1 MNFKNS
7 FLISLLFVG
16 LVACV
21 TADDEV
27 KPNIKIYVEKPIIHE
42 VSADLINGKDVVD
55 AVPLVKSDAKKIEAV
70 EQLPKAE
77 VDKAAA
83 DLLNKQDESSVKL
96 TPIDKPAEPINKQ
109 PESTSTS
116 NVDTNVQLPPMP
128 LILPSFLSNFP
139 PLPPF
144 LKSIMENHQAIMNED
159 NNNFDLN
166 DSSEDSKDQENDA
179 SSEEVESNDQSSNP
193 KAGKHGIMS
202 IFLFK
207 SNRNPEQ
214 QQQQDDQSS
223 IGGKTNLLIMKI
235 LPRPMIFGGD
245 SDPDSKKTVHLMGGP
260 SDPDHSPNFNKIHLF
275 GGDSDSAER
284 FRFGDH
290 NMMMTGNED
299 SKINA
304 YIQERHE
311 SILDKI
317 KNFFKLGQFLHPL
330 QQIDEQ
336 KQQQFLI
343 RTDDGSP
350 AFISNDI
357 GAGSD
362 LPTEEQAKKNKCMML
377 SFMRLKASA
386 YYRTIVHLLFFTG
399 IALFILFAGLLT
411 MRTFKRRRN
420 GFRYHA
426 QQNMN
431 IASIDAYPTKTTSNR
446 LSWFKD
452 SLPSKTSDLSSSLN
466 QSLLMPQPPPAYD
479 QVLIT
484 TGDNENESIV
494 KQIPSKPSENNSL
507 AAAYKSKIK
516 DEDQKSIISMPP
528 GYEDVNKENNS
539 K

>member
-7 FLISLLFVG
+7 FLISLLVVG

-21 TADDEV
+21 TAEGEV

-42 VSADLINGKDVVD
+42 VSADLVKGKDVVD
-55 AVPLVKSDAKKIEAV
+55 AIPLDKSEQKKIEPV

-83 DLLNKQDESSVKL
+83 DLLNKKDESSVKM
-96 TPIDKPAEPINKQ
+96 TAIEKPAETINKQ
-109 PESTSTS
+109 PESTSSS

-144 LKSIMENHQAIMNED
+144 LKSIMENHQAIMNEE

-166 DSSEDSKDQENDA
+166 DSSEESKDQDNDI
-179 SSEEVESNDQSSNP
+179 SSEEVQPNDQSSNP
-193 KAGKHGIMS
+193 SSGKHGIMS

-223 IGGKTNLLIMKI
+223 SNGKANLLIMKI
-235 LPRPMIFGGD
+235 LPRPMILGGD
-245 SDPDSKKTVHLMGGP
+245 SDPDSKKSVHLMGGP

-311 SILDKI
+311 SIMDKI
-317 KNFFKLGQFLHPL
+317 KNFFRFGQFMHPL
-330 QQIDEQ
+330 QQIDDQ
-336 KQQQFLI
+336 KQEQFLI

-350 AFISNDI
+350 AFIANDI

-362 LPTEEQAKKNKCMML
+362 LPMQDQAKKNKCMML

-411 MRTFKRRRN
+411 MRTFRRRRN

-431 IASIDAYPTKTTSNR
+431 IASIDAYPTKTAANR

-484 TGDNENESIV
+484 TGDNESESIV
-494 KQIPSKPSENNSL
+494 KQIPVKQGENNSL

-528 GYEDVNKENNS
+528 GYEDVKKENNNA
-539 K
+539 